1 MIHNAKERTYKCTS
15 IFAYKKL
22 YRNSV
27 NTQKR
32 QFENGI
38 SESIFCVYACVGKRF
53 CSKIFTSYSV
63 NTKVSLSSFKQSI
76 QNLDPS
82 Q

>member
-1 MIHNAKERTYKCTS
+1 MLYTGHYMIHNAKERTYKCTS

-22 YRNSV
+22 YRNSL

-38 SESIFCVYACVGKRF
+38 SESIFCVYACVGIF
-53 CSKIFTSYSV
+53 CLEKGFALKFSPV
-63 NTKVSLSSFKQSI
+63 I
-76 QNLDPS
+76 Q
-82 Q
+82 